1 MQAEKVIQKKTLSHK
16 NSSLTNL
23 LLLCLYTARTGEGK
37 RYEINYFRSFL
48 SVLCLTYGQREKL
61 PAVICSRQLGDHH
74 APKLPKYFSFLGTH
88 LQHGIACQVHAGPQ
102 SYRDINVR
110 QKTTAPAFIIL
121 SFKQTA
127 NKFRTRP
134 PREL

>member
-1 MQAEKVIQKKTLSHK
+1 MQAEKVIQKKMVSHK
-16 NSSLTNL
+16 NSSLASL
-23 LLLCLYTARTGEGK
+23 LLLCLYAARTGEGK

-61 PAVICSRQLGDHH
+61 PVVICSRQLGDVSC
-74 APKLPKYFSFLGTH
+74 PKLPEYFSFLGTH
-88 LQHGIACQVHAGPQ
+88 LQQGIACQAHTGLQ

-110 QKTTAPAFIIL
+110 QKTTAPALTML

-127 NKFRTRP
+127 NKFRP
-134 PREL
+134 PQEQ